1 VRPPRRS
8 LTLVTGP
15 AAEPVIL
22 DEAKA
27 WLRIDGTDSDAQLAA
42 LITAS
47 YQLCEQWL
55 RRSLISQTWKL
66 TLDLAECPG
75 GEPWWDGAQDG
86 AISSL
91 YGGLP
96 QTVELPKGPVQS
108 ITSVTTY
115 DLDDTSSTFAST
127 NYRVDSAGERLVLNY
142 GALWPSN
149 LRAKAAAEITYVTGY
164 GATSTSVPQ
173 PIKTGILIQTAT
185 LYEQRGMCGDPDGV
199 APGARQLWNPYRV
212 LGSRG

>member
-1 VRPPRRS
+1 VRHS

-27 WLRIDGTDSDAQLAA
+27 WLRIDGTDSDAQIAA

-47 YQLCEQWL
+47 VQLCQEWL

-66 TLDLAECPG
+66 TLDLAP
-75 GEPWWDGAQDG
+75 
-86 AISSL
+86 SSL
-91 YGGLP
+91 DAFLGDGVYDMPVSALCGGLP
-96 QTVELPKGPVQS
+96 QSVELPKGPVQS

-115 DLDDTSSTFAST
+115 DLTDTSSTLAPT
-127 NYRVDSAGERLVLNY
+127 NYRVDSSGDRMVLTY
-142 GALWPSN
+142 GASWPSN
-149 LRAKAAAEITYVTGY
+149 LRAKAAAEINYVTGY

-173 PIKTGILIQTAT
+173 PIKTGILMQVARM
-185 LYEQRGMCGDPDGV
+185 YEQRGQCEDPDGV
-199 APGARQLWNPYRV
+199 APGARQLWNPYRIM
-212 LGSRG
+212 GSRG